1 MTDAATQTE
10 RFLEA
15 LNDQTFFKDE
25 QTAGSIRW
33 YIDYYKRR
41 APGRRIAFRA
51 SGFLILFLGISLP
64 MITGLTP
71 EAHQASVA
79 SILAWLIAVVAAA
92 NSFFNWQQGWQGYT
106 QTQLSLQFALAEWD
120 MAVAEARSAASDE
133 EGLAIAK
140 ESLKKLVKSVTD
152 AIAMETAQFFEG
164 VKFPESGTTAA
175 H

>member
-1 MTDAATQTE
+1 MTNAATQTE

-15 LNDQTFFKDE
+15 LNDQTYFRDE

-71 EAHQASVA
+71 EAHQAS
-79 SILAWLIAVVAAA
+79 S
-92 NSFFNWQQGWQGYT
+92 
-106 QTQLSLQFALAEWD
+106 
-120 MAVAEARSAASDE
+120 VAEDSA
-133 EGLAIAK
+133 G
-140 ESLKKLVKSVTD
+140 
-152 AIAMETAQFFEG
+152 
-164 VKFPESGTTAA
+164 
-175 H
+175 